1 MIYRSGSVERT
12 ADVPPLAAEVATCRQ
27 RTKGAK
33 SGHGPARHV
42 RLVTPPDKG
51 LAGPAMSPPFPIR
64 YRQYGNAADGVDRE
78 ASRHP
83 PVGAINERVGDC
95 REVRDQE
102 QAPNA
107 CFCSAVAKPAPLPTG
122 SNLAVRAR
130 GGCRETHN
138 RVWFRNACEDKF
150 ASMPLSDP
158 ERRFL
163 AQQRVG
169 HLATADRG
177 AVPHDVPV
185 CFAIEGD
192 ALYITVDEKP
202 KRSNGTTLKRLRNI
216 AENPAVTFIVDRYD
230 ENWEKLGWVMLRGCA
245 EILTQGSEHDDAQ
258 ALLRSRYPQ
267 LQSMQ
272 IAHHPVIAIRIERTI
287 SWGNLSALV

>member
-1 MIYRSGSVERT
+1 MAASIEVGQAAGQHSRLRFVLRSDRLPALDEPQ
-12 ADVPPLAAEVATCRQ
+12 DWD
-27 RTKGAK
+27 K
-33 SGHGPARHV
+33 SG
-42 RLVTPPDKG
+42 LVSKH
-51 LAGPAMSPPFPIR
+51 L
-64 YRQYGNAADGVDRE
+64 
-78 ASRHP
+78 
-83 PVGAINERVGDC
+83 
-95 REVRDQE
+95 
-102 QAPNA
+102 
-107 CFCSAVAKPAPLPTG
+107 
-122 SNLAVRAR
+122 
-130 GGCRETHN
+130 
-138 RVWFRNACEDKF
+138 CEDKP

-177 AVPHDVPV
+177 AVPHVVPV

-202 KRSNGTTLKRLRNI
+202 KRSGGTTLKRLRNI
-216 AENPAVTFIVDRYD
+216 AENPAVTVIVDRYD

-272 IAHHPVIAIRIERTI
+272 FAHHPVIAIRIERTI